1 MKSFAGILQ
10 ERLENLCIRKVTKER
25 EMARMS
31 AEVRDWG
38 EVCELSLCV
47 TVIKHSVGVVDQ
59 DF

>member
-1 MKSFAGILQ
+1 MKSFAEILQ

-38 EVCELSLCV
+38 EVCKLSLRV
-47 TVIKHSVGVVDQ
+47 TVIKYSV
-59 DF
+59 

>member
-1 MKSFAGILQ
+1 MKSFAEILQ

-38 EVCELSLCV
+38 EVCKPSLRV
-47 TVIKHSVGVVDQ
+47 TVIKYSVGIED
-59 DF
+59 

>member
-1 MKSFAGILQ
+1 MPQ

-38 EVCELSLCV
+38 EVCELSLCK
-47 TVIKHSVGVVDQ
+47 TVIKHSVGIED
-59 DF
+59 